1 MKNIFREILHE
12 DYIQEIVIT
21 RRIVEEQSEYQFIQ
35 LLESKTFGKFLVL
48 NHIIQISEK
57 DEFAYSEML
66 SHIPVLS
73 IIHPKNI
80 LIIGGGDGAVAEEIV
95 KHKDIVSID
104 LVEIDKRVIE
114 ISKKYLNSI
123 NRDVF
128 HNKKLNVIIN
138 DASVFLNFNKKKY
151 NVIIVD
157 RPDDVG
163 VATSLFSKKFYYNVS
178 KSLDDEGVAIF
189 QTGVVFF
196 QKNILQ
202 ETISILRSI
211 FKYSGVYIT
220 TVPSY
225 AGGFMAISWGSNGVD
240 LEERISFAK
249 DNPLRK
255 NIKTNYYTSKIHE
268 ACFSLPK
275 FISKTLE
282 I

>member
-1 MKNIFREILHE
+1 
-12 DYIQEIVIT
+12 
-21 RRIVEEQSEYQFIQ
+21 
-35 LLESKTFGKFLVL
+35 
-48 NHIIQISEK
+48 
-57 DEFAYSEML
+57 ML

-151 NVIIVD
+151 SVIIVD

-249 DNPLRK
+249 NNPLRK